1 MRSPCC
7 LTRSQ
12 SNDDERGMAVAL
24 CTLGY
29 EGALQLPISS
39 VCLAPIGSMLCRP
52 MLNEPVESPE

>member
-1 MRSPCC
+1 
-7 LTRSQ
+7 
-12 SNDDERGMAVAL
+12 MAVAL